1 MHVDGRTVQRPG
13 FDLEA
18 DDLLMLQLRENP
30 IQHAAF
36 RPAIHTGVDRVPV
49 AEPFG
54 QAAPLASLL
63 GHVQDRVQHRAA

>member
-18 DDLLMLQLRENP
+18 DDLLMLQLREDP

-36 RPAIHTGVDRVPV
+36 
-49 AEPFG
+49 
-54 QAAPLASLL
+54 
-63 GHVQDRVQHRAA
+63 